1 MVVIRRSE
9 TVMTDEDMANT
20 ECTIVLLG
28 KTGVGKSSAGNTI
41 LHMKSFAAGLSSIY
55 VTKQCQKQ
63 SAVISGK
70 KWTVVDTPDYF
81 YSTHDEDLSSEIER
95 SVALSPPGVHA
106 FLFVLKPTTFTEQE
120 ADTVS
125 QFQLSYGEEAFRYTM
140 IIFTHGDLLD
150 EDMET
155 LISENE
161 SLQSLVSRCGGRF
174 HVLNNKDLSDRQQ
187 VYQLLEKINNMVSAN
202 GNSCY
207 TLEMLQEAERRAE
220 EQRRRILEEQQ
231 RKEERERMEHQA
243 NLEKARRETEIRVRK
258 EMDEILEKTR
268 AEIEA
273 NQNLALAEEEK
284 KKVSSYDLKHL
295 CVGVFSLVLV
305 YALRRYCKDFVLWVW
320 SGWVSSISGTDH
332 GKDL

>member
-1 MVVIRRSE
+1 MASHSE
-9 TVMTDEDMANT
+9 VQ
-20 ECTIVLLG
+20 IVLLG

-41 LHMKSFAAGLSSIY
+41 LGMKSFAADLSSSS

-63 SAVISGK
+63 SVVISGK

-95 SVALSPPGVHA
+95 SVDVSPPGVNA

-125 QFQLSYGEEAFRYTM
+125 QFKLSYGEEAFRYTM
-140 IIFTHGDLLD
+140 IIFTHEDLLD

-161 SLQSLVSRCGGRF
+161 SLQSLVSRCGGKF
-174 HVLNNKDLSDRQQ
+174 HVLNNKNQSDRQQ

-220 EQRRRILEEQQ
+220 EQRRRILEEE
-231 RKEERERMEHQA
+231 RREEKRERMEYQA
-243 NLEKARRETEIRVRK
+243 
-258 EMDEILEKTR
+258 KT
-268 AEIEA
+268 
-273 NQNLALAEEEK
+273 N
-284 KKVSSYDLKHL
+284 H
-295 CVGVFSLVLV
+295 
-305 YALRRYCKDFVLWVW
+305 
-320 SGWVSSISGTDH
+320 
-332 GKDL
+332 